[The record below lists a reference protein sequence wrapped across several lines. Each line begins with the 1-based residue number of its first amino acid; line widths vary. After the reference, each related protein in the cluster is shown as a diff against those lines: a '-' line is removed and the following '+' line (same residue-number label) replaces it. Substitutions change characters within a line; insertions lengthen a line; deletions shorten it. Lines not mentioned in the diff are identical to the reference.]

1 MASAFF
7 FSYNRKEVQSMY
19 WIERLEQVDE
29 DDPNSE
35 QVWVLYSVTCYK
47 EIAFRYM
54 QMSGFRVTK
63 HEGV

>member
-1 MASAFF
+1 MASAF
-7 FSYNRKEVQSMY
+7 SSPIIGKEVQSMY
-19 WIERLEQVDE
+19 WIEVLEQVDE

-54 QMSGFRVTK
+54 QMPGFRVTK

>member
-1 MASAFF
+1 
-7 FSYNRKEVQSMY
+7 MY
-19 WIERLEQVDE
+19 WIEQLEYVDE

-35 QVWVLYSVTCYK
+35 QVWVLFSVTMYK

-54 QMSGFRVTK
+54 QMPGFRVTK

>member
-19 WIERLEQVDE
+19 WIERLELVDE
-29 DDPNSE
+29 DDSNSE
-35 QVWVLYSVTCYK
+35 QIWVLFSVTMYK

-54 QMSGFRVTK
+54 QMPGFRVTK

>member
-1 MASAFF
+1 
-7 FSYNRKEVQSMY
+7 MY
-19 WIERLEQVDE
+19 WIEQLMLEDE

-35 QVWVLYSVTCYK
+35 QIWVLISVTMYK

-63 HEGV
+63 HEGG

>member
-7 FSYNRKEVQSMY
+7 FSPNRKEVQSMY
-19 WIERLEQVDE
+19 WIERLELVDE

-35 QVWVLYSVTCYK
+35 QIWVLFSITIYK
-47 EIAFRYM
+47 EIVFRYM

-63 HEGV
+63 HKVV